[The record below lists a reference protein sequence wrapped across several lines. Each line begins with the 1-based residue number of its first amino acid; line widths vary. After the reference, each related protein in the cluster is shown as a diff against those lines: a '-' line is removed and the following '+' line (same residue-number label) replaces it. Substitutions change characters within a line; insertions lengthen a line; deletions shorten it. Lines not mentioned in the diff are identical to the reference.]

1 MLRSM
6 LSLID
11 YNIRAVDGDIGTVD
25 DFYFDDQ
32 SWMVRYLVVDTGG
45 FLSSRKV
52 LLSTA
57 ALGEPEWVDQT
68 FPVRHSREEVEQS
81 PDISTERTVSRQ
93 QEESLHTYYRWLPYW
108 VGAFGAPTMQ
118 PYPLPPTEPVE
129 VAELEQQSSDN
140 HLRGFREVKTYGV
153 RAVDGDIGRIEDF
166 IVDDTQWGLKMF
178 VIDTGH
184 WLRGKQVLL
193 ATEWIEKISY
203 DEKRVVVNLKRAT
216 IEDSPEY
223 DPATP
228 VNKEFELRLYD
239 YYGRPRQP

>member
-223 DPATP
+223 DPAAP
-228 VNKEFELRLYD
+228 VNEEFELRLYD